1 MNRESSIELQIIEGL
16 NKDVGRGVVRID
28 PDRLEALDLE
38 IGDAVEIDGDRTTV
52 ARALPIYKEHRGQ
65 QRIQM
70 DGIIRQ
76 NASTSLGDTVSV
88 TPTTLTPA
96 DEVVLEPVS
105 HVPSDR
111 DLDYIGSSVD
121 GVPVRRG
128 DQMRVTLFANKW
140 IDFRVDSTSPGG
152 GVIINPTT
160 ELLVQEPDDDEA
172 GRSTGSPRISYEDVG
187 GLDDQLPRIREMI
200 ELPLRN
206 PEVFEQLGIEAPSG
220 VLLQGPPGCGKTL
233 LARAI
238 AAETDASFY
247 SISGPEVIDKLY
259 GESEAQ
265 LREIFDEAERQA
277 PSIVFIDEIDAIAPK
292 RDQATGDVEKRVV
305 ATLLTLMDGLQERR
319 NVVVIGA
326 TNRPDAIDPALR
338 RAGRFDRELKIPVP
352 DRVSRRDILSIH
364 SRGMPLADDVEL
376 DELAGQTH
384 GYVGAD
390 LEALCR
396 EAAMS
401 ALRRKLPEVDAGGK
415 IHLSPETM
423 QSLEVEA
430 RDFQEAFGDVQPAAT
445 REVFVE
451 VPDISW
457 DDVGGLDASKERLI
471 ETVEWPLA
479 HPELYERADLD
490 VSTGIL
496 LAGPP
501 GCGKT
506 MLAKAAAT
514 ETDINFIPVK
524 GPSLLSKF
532 VGESERKVR
541 DVFEKAREASPCI
554 LFFDEIDAL
563 TPERSSHTTDS
574 NVSARVLDQF
584 LAELDGIEALE
595 DVIVLGATN
604 RIDMMD
610 SALLRPGRFDDII
623 EIDAPDREARREI
636 FEVHLGYR
644 PTVDE
649 LDPEKWLDATDGFT
663 GADIAAIC
671 RRASMEAIRRL
682 IRSTDGNPDPDEFVL
697 VSRDVRRALEAF
709 RQEQHSRR

>member
-1 MNRESSIELQIIEGL
+1 MSRESLQLQIIEGL
-16 NKDVGRGVVRID
+16 NKDVGRGVVRLD
-28 PDRLEALDLE
+28 PAHLERLGLE
-38 IGDAVEIDGDRTTV
+38 VGDAVELIGEASTV
-52 ARALPIYKEHRGQ
+52 ARTLPLHREHRG
-65 QRIQM
+65 RDCIQM
-70 DGIIRQ
+70 DGILRQ
-76 NASTSLGDTVSV
+76 NTGASLGDTIEVA
-88 TPTTLTPA
+88 PTTLQPA
-96 DEVVLEPVS
+96 GEVVLEPVS
-105 HVPSDR
+105 QIPSDR
-111 DLDYIGSSVD
+111 DLDYLGSLVD

-128 DQMRVTLFANKW
+128 DRMRVTLFANKW
-140 IDFRVDSTSPGG
+140 IDFQVEQTTPGG

-160 ELLVQEPDDDEA
+160 ELLVQEPDEGEEA
-172 GRSTGSPRISYEDVG
+172 PSSSPRISYEDVG
-187 GLDDQLPRIREMI
+187 GLDEQLPRIREMI

-206 PEVFEQLGIEAPSG
+206 PEVFEQLGIDAPSG

-238 AAETDASFY
+238 AAETDASFF

-265 LREIFDEAERQA
+265 LREIFDEAEREA

-305 ATLLTLMDGLQERR
+305 ATMLTLMDGLQERR

-338 RAGRFDRELKIPVP
+338 RAGRFDREIEIPVP

-364 SRGMPLADDVEL
+364 SRGMPLADDVDL
-376 DELAGQTH
+376 DELADQTH

-401 ALRRKLPEVDAGGK
+401 ALRRRLPEAETGS
-415 IHLSPETM
+415 IHLSPETLR
-423 QSLEVEA
+423 SLEVA
-430 RDFQEAFGDVQPAAT
+430 SRDFQEAFGDIQPAAT

-451 VPDISW
+451 VPDVSW
-457 DDVGGLDASKERLI
+457 DDVGGLEEAKERLI
-471 ETVEWPLA
+471 ETVEWPLRY
-479 HPELYERADLD
+479 PELYDRADLA
-490 VSTGIL
+490 VSKGIL

-532 VGESERKVR
+532 VGESERNVR
-541 DVFEKAREASPCI
+541 EVFEKAREASPCI

-563 TPERSSHTTDS
+563 TPERSSHAADS

-595 DVIVLGATN
+595 EVVVLGATN

-610 SALLRPGRFDDII
+610 RALLRPGRFDDVI
-623 EIDAPDREARREI
+623 EVEAPDRSARRQILEI
-636 FEVHLGYR
+636 HLGRR
-644 PTVDE
+644 PTVEGLDADE
-649 LDPEKWLDATDGFT
+649 WLDATEGFT
-663 GADIAAIC
+663 GADIAAVC

-682 IRSTDGNPDPDEFVL
+682 IREGEDGEPDPDDLIVAPSD
-697 VSRDVRRALEAF
+697 VSRALEAF
-709 RQEQHSRR
+709 RAERQGRS